1 MFMVIDPQLEAHR
14 LSSTLKGIKMS
25 EVKAMLHPLTTA
37 NFETVD
43 TCKTRLMEQAH
54 VSEEA
59 EKLQAP
65 HNSHIEL

>member
-1 MFMVIDPQLEAHR
+1 
-14 LSSTLKGIKMS
+14 MS